1 MWIRNQDRTALLDC
15 DNFEVESYSD
25 APHEV
30 VTLHSRTNI
39 TMGLGVYSSKEFG
52 IVCDRDI
59 ILGKYS
65 TMKKA
70 LKVLDEIQKYIG
82 SERFYST
89 TKGISEQQSISIENT
104 NVFKMPQDEDVEV

>member
-39 TMGLGVYSSKEFG
+39 TVGLGVYSSKE
-52 IVCDRDI
+52 
-59 ILGKYS
+59 
-65 TMKKA
+65 KA
-70 LKVLDEIQKYIG
+70 LKVLDEIQ
-82 SERFYST
+82 SV
-89 TKGISEQQSISIENT
+89 IEDKQFRT
-104 NVFKMPQDEDVEV
+104 IDNVGCGDYVLHNGVQIYEMPQNDDVEI

>member
-39 TMGLGVYSSKEFG
+39 TMGLGVYSSKE
-52 IVCDRDI
+52 
-59 ILGKYS
+59 
-65 TMKKA
+65 KA
-70 LKVLDEIQKYIG
+70 LTLGV
-82 SERFYST
+82 
-89 TKGISEQQSISIENT
+89 
-104 NVFKMPQDEDVEV
+104 